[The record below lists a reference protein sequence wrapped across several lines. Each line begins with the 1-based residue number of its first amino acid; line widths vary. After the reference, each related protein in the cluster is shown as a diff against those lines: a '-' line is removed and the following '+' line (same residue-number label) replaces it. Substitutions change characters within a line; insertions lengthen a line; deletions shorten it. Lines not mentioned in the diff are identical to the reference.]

1 MAKVQAQAGKSLA
14 DVYAVEGS
22 IVGVEELVTQ
32 DVTLSHEMGG
42 EIHSERLTCNQVR
55 ISSGDIAASTDFNV
69 GVNPSGTG
77 VAPYYTPDVTNR
89 ILGVFLAVVAADVN
103 HFEYV
108 ALSLRDLNSSREM
121 PIYTWDDSDD
131 DQTRV
136 LWNDDG
142 AGSAEHYQLRSRG
155 LYIQTL
161 ATRMGDE
168 QVMCQIMC
176 RGRTKA
182 FGGGTAEVIAL
193 VQCLRPARVQI
204 TAGQPRS
211 HGLPLPSW

>member
-1 MAKVQAQAGKSLA
+1 VAKVQAQAGKSLA

-42 EIHSERLTCNQVR
+42 EIHSERLTCNLVR
-55 ISSGDIAASTDFNV
+55 ISSGDIAASTTFDV

-77 VAPYYTPDVTNR
+77 VAPFYTPDVTNR
-89 ILGVFLAVVAADVN
+89 ILGVFVAVVAADVN

-108 ALSLRDLNSSREM
+108 AISLRDLNSSQEM

-131 DQTRV
+131 DQTLVR
-136 LWNDDG
+136 WNDG
-142 AGSAEHYQLRSRG
+142 GSAAEYYQLRAKPTFN
-155 LYIQTL
+155 QTL

-168 QVMCQIMC
+168 QVMCQIQF
-176 RGRTKA
+176 RGKTKSG
-182 FGGGTAEVIAL
+182 FGGTGEAIAL